1 MGENKED
8 KPKDFTPTHGGLVIL
23 NDAKTKILG
32 RRLSVSN
39 TQTLWLLPKGHI
51 EDKETPGEAARREA
65 LEEVGWRATDHTLSY
80 LGQTPTYL
88 DDEGKEARVAWFAS
102 HTGHI
107 HPERENEVEWIPASQ
122 LTYDDQRL
130 VAGLVWRG

>member
-1 MGENKED
+1 MAEKE
-8 KPKDFTPTHGGLVIL
+8 KVKDLTPTHAGLVIL
-23 NDAKTKILG
+23 NLNQTRVLG

-39 TQTLWLLPKGHI
+39 NQTLWLLPKGHI
-51 EDKETPGEAARREA
+51 EKDEINPDETARREA
-65 LEEVGWRATDHTLSY
+65 KEEVGWQALDHTLHY

-102 HTGHI
+102 FTGI
-107 HPERENEVEWIPASQ
+107 ILPERENEVEWIKADQ

-130 VAGLVWRG
+130 VAGLVWKG